1 MTKTTAIYLDN
12 AATTALDDRVL
23 EAMLPFLKNQY
34 GNPSSVHKHGRE
46 ARVAIEK
53 ARKTVAGLLNTSP
66 GEIVFTSGGT
76 EADNTAILGAI
87 TALNLTQIISS
98 PLEHH
103 AVLHATAVYAER
115 LQIPFKLLEVDQK
128 GDLNLNQLAGLLEKH
143 PKSLVT
149 LMEGNNE
156 IGNLNDIETIGN
168 LCKESGA
175 FFHSDTVQ
183 TVGHYPHNLKS
194 TPVDAVSASAH
205 KFHGPKGVGFLYI
218 KKDRKISPFLHG
230 GSQERNMRGG
240 TENVAGIIGLAKAL
254 EICYREMETH
264 TSHIKQLKDH
274 FIQRLKQEIPG
285 IRFNGRSSELDHSLY
300 TVVNVSFPPSPD
312 NQGMLLFNL
321 DLNGI
326 SASGGSACSSGATLG
341 SHVLQ
346 ALHCSAE
353 RESVRFS
360 FSRFNT
366 LQEVE
371 YTVATLKTLYT

>member
-23 EAMLPFLKNQY
+23 EAMLPFLKNQF
-34 GNPSSVHKHGRE
+34 GNPSSVHKQGRE

-53 ARKTVAGLLNTSP
+53 ARKMVAGLLNASP

-87 TALNLTQIISS
+87 TSLNLTQVISS

-103 AVLHATAVYAER
+103 AVLHAAAVYAER
-115 LQIPFKLLEVDQK
+115 LQIPFTLLEVDQQ
-128 GDLNLNQLAGLLEKH
+128 GNLDLNQLARLLEKH

-156 IGNLNDIETIGN
+156 IGNLNDLHAIGN

-194 TPVDAVSASAH
+194 IPVDAISASAH

-254 EICYREMETH
+254 EISYQEMDSH
-264 TSHIKQLKDH
+264 AAHIKQLKSH
-274 FIQRLKQEIPG
+274 FIRQLQQQIPG
-285 IRFNGRSSELDHSLY
+285 IGFNGRSSDLNQSLY
-300 TVVNVSFPPSPD
+300 TVLNVSFPPSES

-321 DLNGI
+321 DLQGI

-346 ALHCSAE
+346 ALRCTAE

-360 FSRFNT
+360 FSRFNSVE
-366 LQEVE
+366 EVD
-371 YTVATLKTLYT
+371 YTVAALKSLYS

>member
-1 MTKTTAIYLDN
+1 MTNTTAIYLDN
-12 AATTALDDRVL
+12 AATTVLDDRVL

-46 ARVAIEK
+46 TRVAIEK
-53 ARKTVAGLLNTSP
+53 ARKTVAGLLSVSP

-87 TALNLTQIISS
+87 TSLKPSQIISS

-103 AVLHATAVYAER
+103 AVLHAAAVYAER
-115 LQIPFKLLEVDQK
+115 LQIPFTLLGVDEQ
-128 GDLNLNQLAGLLEKH
+128 GNLDLNQLAGLLEKH

-156 IGNLNDIETIGN
+156 IGNLTDLETIGS

-175 FFHSDTVQ
+175 YFHSDTVQ
-183 TVGHYPHNLKS
+183 TVGHYPHNLKA
-194 TPVDAVSASAH
+194 TPVDAISASAH

-254 EICYREMETH
+254 EICYHEMDSH
-264 TSHIKQLKDH
+264 ARHIKQLKSY
-274 FIQRLKQEIPG
+274 FIQQLQQQVPG
-285 IRFNGRSSELDHSLY
+285 IGFNGKSSEMHESLY
-300 TVVNVSFPPSPD
+300 TVVNVSFPPSES

-321 DLNGI
+321 DLHGI

-346 ALHCSAE
+346 ALRCSAA

-360 FSRFNT
+360 FSRFNSV
-366 LQEVE
+366 QEVD
-371 YTVATLKTLYT
+371 YTLTTLTSLYA